1 MSKDIVFINSTFT
14 KFCPISDINF
24 EVKEKVE
31 MLKEEM
37 EKAQKV
43 GETSLHTLPT
53 CTIVT

>member
-31 MLKEEM
+31 MLKE
-37 EKAQKV
+37 KPWK
-43 GETSLHTLPT
+43 
-53 CTIVT
+53 IDR